1 MAQGDALL
9 AVCQALS
16 NALPGKL
23 SMPNSD
29 PYTSSLRS
37 YFSLQEGELAPSCV
51 LQPAN
56 AQEVAAAVKVL
67 ATTPSLKF
75 AVRGGGHT
83 VWAGSANIQ
92 NGVTIDMRLINN
104 VEVSADK
111 SYTSVGA
118 GALWRDVY
126 TVLDEQGLATSGGR
140 ASQVGVGGGLSFFSA
155 RKGFVCDNVLEWEVV
170 LSDGR
175 IVTANA
181 KTNPDLWL
189 ALKGG
194 SNNFGIVT
202 RFNLATFEQPRF
214 YGGQVFYN
222 ISTVPE
228 QLKAFSE
235 FTVATGYDDYASLIQ
250 SYGYTAGQGFGAIN
264 GMRYTAAVEAPPKVF
279 QPFLNIQPQL
289 LSTMRVSNVSDF
301 THEQG
306 QFSPDG
312 FRQLYRVTSFRND
325 LNFLNDGYKL
335 WESSASK
342 LSNVADVVW
351 SLTYQPIVP
360 AITSKSGPLGGNMLG
375 LDGNTAPFVLC
386 LITGSWSNAADD
398 RLMSSTA
405 VKLIDDIEAG
415 AKRAGIYN
423 EYKYLNYADGSQNV
437 IDGYG
442 SENKQKMQAVSRK
455 YDRKGVFQNQ
465 VPGGYKLFAA
475 GEVGGG
481 NETSVPPSTISAVR
495 GEPVPTR
502 GLDSTQAL
510 AEPTALPTALAS
522 PAPAARHITDGAP

>member
-1 MAQGDALL
+1 M
-9 AVCQALS
+9 V
-16 NALPGKL
+16 
-23 SMPNSD
+23 
-29 PYTSSLRS
+29 
-37 YFSLQEGELAPSCV
+37 
-51 LQPAN
+51 
-56 AQEVAAAVKVL
+56 
-67 ATTPSLKF
+67 
-75 AVRGGGHT
+75 
-83 VWAGSANIQ
+83 I
-92 NGVTIDMRLINN
+92 
-104 VEVSADK
+104 
-111 SYTSVGA
+111 
-118 GALWRDVY
+118 
-126 TVLDEQGLATSGGR
+126 
-140 ASQVGVGGGLSFFSA
+140 GGLSFFSA

-312 FRQLYRVTSFRND
+312 FR
-325 LNFLNDGYKL
+325 
-335 WESSASK
+335 
-342 LSNVADVVW
+342 
-351 SLTYQPIVP
+351 
-360 AITSKSGPLGGNMLG
+360 
-375 LDGNTAPFVLC
+375 
-386 LITGSWSNAADD
+386 
-398 RLMSSTA
+398 
-405 VKLIDDIEAG
+405 
-415 AKRAGIYN
+415 
-423 EYKYLNYADGSQNV
+423 
-437 IDGYG
+437 
-442 SENKQKMQAVSRK
+442 
-455 YDRKGVFQNQ
+455 
-465 VPGGYKLFAA
+465 
-475 GEVGGG
+475 
-481 NETSVPPSTISAVR
+481 
-495 GEPVPTR
+495 
-502 GLDSTQAL
+502 
-510 AEPTALPTALAS
+510 
-522 PAPAARHITDGAP
+522 